1 VHALLIGTGGTNGWP
16 EDGCRCASCMRAA
29 ASGLDRRPGRV
40 LVDGTLEFAPF
51 RQIIT
56 GTGQPGGPAHN
67 VVQLPG
73 GFDITGPDG
82 GRLLLAAGPGEIPE
96 PAADALPYDIALLDL
111 LASPAQLGRLRA
123 AGLIRGHTSVA
134 ALYADHRIS
143 SEAELARRCE
153 LWRAVACQDGQLVTS
168 SAPGVPEVIPAPGTA
183 AAGPHRTLILGGARS
198 GKSTEAELRL
208 AAEPSVTYL
217 AAGPRAAAADSRA
230 AAPATAAALTTA
242 DLTTGEL
249 TGGLTTG
256 DLTTGDLTTG
266 DLTTGGLTT
275 GELST
280 GGLTPGERDL
290 AASDA
295 DPGLTLRPASG
306 QLDSSSAGGWA
317 GPDGEPDTEWAE
329 RVSRHRAR
337 RPSWWRT
344 VESLDIA
351 ASLRQETGAVLI
363 DGIGTWLAAVMEE
376 VGMWAGDPPGA
387 GASAKLLEARID
399 DLIDAW
405 RQTTAIVVAVTD
417 EVGFG
422 LVPPYPAGRVFRDQL
437 GWLNQRLAAESE
449 VNLLVVAGRVTTLS
463 G

>member
-1 VHALLIGTGGTNGWP
+1 MHALLIGTGGTNGWP

-29 ASGLDRRPGRV
+29 ASGLTRRPGRV
-40 LVDGTLEFAPF
+40 LVDGTLEFGPH
-51 RQIIT
+51 RQIMT
-56 GTGQPGGPAHN
+56 GTGQPGGLAHD

-73 GFDITGPDG
+73 GFDITCPDG
-82 GRLLLAAGPGEIPE
+82 SRLLLAAGPGEIPE
-96 PAADALPYDIALLDL
+96 PAPDARPYDIALLDL

-123 AGLIRGHTSVA
+123 AGLIRAHTSVA

-143 SEAELARRCE
+143 SEAELTRRCA
-153 LWRAVACQDGQLVTS
+153 LWRATACQDGQLVTS

-217 AAGPRAAAADSRA
+217 AAGPWAATQTGATETGATQTGATQAAAAVA
-230 AAPATAAALTTA
+230 AV
-242 DLTTGEL
+242 EL
-249 TGGLTTG
+249 PTGGP
-256 DLTTGDLTTG
+256 
-266 DLTTGGLTT
+266 TTGGR
-275 GELST
+275 G
-280 GGLTPGERDL
+280 P

-295 DPGLTLRPASG
+295 DAGRALQPGSV
-306 QLDSSSAGGWA
+306 SARVWT
-317 GPDGEPDTEWAE
+317 GPDGEPDSEWAQ
-329 RVSRHRAR
+329 RVRRHQAR
-337 RPSWWRT
+337 RPRWWRT

-351 ASLRQETGAVLI
+351 ASLRQEGGAVLI
-363 DGIGTWLAAVMEE
+363 DGIGTWLAAVMDE
-376 VGMWAGDPPGA
+376 VGMWAGDPPRA
-387 GASAKLLEARID
+387 GAAAELLGARID